1 MIAAFIIT
9 IIALLAVDGLTI
21 YAAWLMISGERQEKK
36 EIMDRWYVSKGQ
48 PPSGVDMTERHEKQE
63 AKREEQKKLALPR
76 ADAIMKARFAG
87 IANEPDGGYEDIS
100 N

>member
-9 IIALLAVDGLTI
+9 VIALLTVDGLTI

-36 EIMDRWYVSKGQ
+36 EIMDRWYVSKSQ

-63 AKREEQKKLALPR
+63 ATREEKKKIALPR
-76 ADAIMKARFAG
+76 ADPILRARHEAFAREAG
-87 IANEPDGGYEDIS
+87 RIGDNV